1 MTPNAPRPV
10 QCTQDIAG
18 YPTIAFPTVL
28 NGWEDE
34 PWLWAR
40 CTCHGTPIGVE
51 PVILTSVAPG
61 WIGATVISVVIGLD
75 GTVAV
80 SGEVGDGARVL
91 ANGHQLEGINV
102 VRHLPDHQ
110 VAVIRYTRNTTPPAA
125 VPVAPL
131 DPSMPTSDDA
141 EAAARRFA
149 LRVIPPESYGAA
161 ERLIDLRFAHA
172 RAATQDLGQAVTQFQ
187 GTAQRV
193 LTKIA
198 ARLTSTAMAPLD
210 QDDTAEAD
218 SEVER
223 LRAVIYGAAVDLD
236 DIADQAEGAA
246 ANAAADMAKQVS
258 AGLRDIL
265 GTWRPAPPAQTQ
277 DATEP
282 PTPARGPQRL

>member
-1 MTPNAPRPV
+1 MTPNTPRPV
-10 QCTQDIAG
+10 QCTQDITG

-61 WIGATVISVVIGLD
+61 RIGATVISVVIGLD

-80 SGEVGDGARVL
+80 AGEVGDGARVL
-91 ANGHQLEGINV
+91 ANGHPLEGINV

-141 EAAARRFA
+141 EAAA
-149 LRVIPPESYGAA
+149 
-161 ERLIDLRFAHA
+161 LRFART
-172 RAATQDLGQAVTQFQ
+172 RAVEIPPD
-187 GTAQRV
+187 R
-193 LTKIA
+193 
-198 ARLTSTAMAPLD
+198 
-210 QDDTAEAD
+210 DDASETD
-218 SEVER
+218 PEVER
-223 LRAVIYGAAVDLD
+223 LRAVVHGAVIDLD
-236 DIADQAEGAA
+236 SIEEQAEGAA
-246 ANAAADMAKQVS
+246 AFAAADMAKQVS

-277 DATEP
+277 DVPEP
-282 PTPARGPQRL
+282 PAPARGPQRL